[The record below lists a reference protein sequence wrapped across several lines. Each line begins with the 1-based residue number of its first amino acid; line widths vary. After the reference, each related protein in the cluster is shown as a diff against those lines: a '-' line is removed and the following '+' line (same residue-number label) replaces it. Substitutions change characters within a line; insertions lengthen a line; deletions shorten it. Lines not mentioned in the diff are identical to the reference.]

1 MSLRLICGRA
11 GTGKSECCFNEIID
25 RLGNEKKIYIITPEQ
40 FSYVSEKK
48 LLEKVKNGA
57 VINAEVLSFARMAYR
72 VANEV
77 GGVTKTNLSACGKS
91 MLIYKI
97 LTDSKNDLKFLGRT
111 EENIDLINTG
121 LTEFKKHKVSVQ
133 DLKDTMDLTE
143 DKYLKAKLKDMITV
157 YEKFENQIQNK
168 YIDENDVLTIL
179 ASGLD
184 YTDMFK
190 DTVIYID
197 EFTGFT
203 KQEYEIIK
211 KLLLVAKQVTVTICT
226 DNLNLDTSMDSD
238 LFFTNKKTA
247 DKILYIARSNNVECE
262 KTIFLTQNY
271 RSKCEELI
279 HIEKNIYENLYTI
292 YNKNVENI
300 KLFLAANSYSE
311 IENVA
316 KQITK
321 LVENENYRYRDI
333 AVISKNLDSYSS
345 LCRAIFNKYN
355 IPVFIDEK
363 KQLSQNMLIKYIN
376 SILEIFARNWSY
388 ETMFNY
394 IKTGFLNIDKD
405 DIYLLENY
413 CLKWGIK
420 GNKWYNSKWTYG
432 EDEKNK
438 EQIEK
443 LQKLQNIIIEPL
455 LKLKNDLSGTK
466 TVESL
471 TKKLYSFLLDNGIDK
486 KVEQLKQKLEEEG
499 NIEIANEQEL
509 AWDIVINVL
518 DEMVLV
524 FGEDKISFD
533 KYSKLLKTGL
543 NNSGLGRIPQ
553 TGDQVIVGDVSRS
566 KTNKVKAIFI
576 IGVNDGVYPSVNKD
590 EGFFNDKDRQTL
602 REQGIELAKTTIEN
616 IYEDNLAIYKVFSA
630 PEEKIFISYSS
641 SSLDGGTLRPSI
653 LITKIKKIFPK
664 LREESDI
671 VTKEAEIL
679 TKTSTFE
686 ELINKLRDFRD
697 GKEIESIWFQVFNY
711 YINDEN
717 WRYKLLASLKAL
729 NYINIPENI
738 TGSNIDKLYGNTL
751 NTSVSR
757 LEQYRACPFSYFL
770 TYGLKI
776 TEKEQ
781 FQVQSID
788 TGNFMHETID
798 EFFTIIKE
806 NNLDVK
812 QLDEEEIYKI
822 IEEIINEKL
831 HLNKNYIFT
840 STDKYKILAMRLKK
854 VIFRSMKYIIE
865 SLKNSDFTVWGN
877 ELEFKKGKTYEP
889 IILDLEKGKKVEITG
904 KIDRIDIANLE
915 DKKVMRIIDYKSSVK
930 NIDLNEV
937 VAGLQLQLLTYLDA
951 TCKIEELLPG
961 GVLYFNLIDPIIK
974 SDKSMTDEE
983 IENEIR
989 KKFKMQGLI
998 LADVKV
1004 VKMMDK
1010 TLEKG
1015 SSSIIPAYIDKDGNL
1030 SNSRSNCVSKEQ
1042 FETLQKYTSK
1052 IIKEISEEILSGS
1065 IKIEPYY
1072 NVKNK
1077 KTPCKYC
1084 KYKSVCNFKA
1094 GSCGNKYNYILDE
1107 SKQEIFERIKDC

>member
-1 MSLRLICGRA
+1 M
-11 GTGKSECCFNEIID
+11 
-25 RLGNEKKIYIITPEQ
+25 
-40 FSYVSEKK
+40 
-48 LLEKVKNGA
+48 
-57 VINAEVLSFARMAYR
+57 
-72 VANEV
+72 
-77 GGVTKTNLSACGKS
+77 NL
-91 MLIYKI
+91 
-97 LTDSKNDLKFLGRT
+97 
-111 EENIDLINTG
+111 
-121 LTEFKKHKVSVQ
+121 H
-133 DLKDTMDLTE
+133 
-143 DKYLKAKLKDMITV
+143 
-157 YEKFENQIQNK
+157 
-168 YIDENDVLTIL
+168 
-179 ASGLD
+179 
-184 YTDMFK
+184 
-190 DTVIYID
+190 
-197 EFTGFT
+197 GFT

-226 DNLNLDTSMDSD
+226 DDLNLETSMDSD

-247 DKILYIARSNNVECE
+247 DKILYIARSNSVECE
-262 KTIFLTQNY
+262 KTIFLNENY
-271 RSKCEELI
+271 RSKSKELV
-279 HIEKNIYENLYTI
+279 HMEKNIYENLYTE

-316 KQITK
+316 KEITK

-376 SILEIFARNWSY
+376 SILEIFAKNWSY

-394 IKTGFLNIDKD
+394 IKTGFLSLDKD

-420 GNKWYNSKWTYG
+420 GSKWYNSKWCYG

-438 EQIEK
+438 EEI
-443 LQKLQNIIIEPL
+443 QKIQGLQNIIIEPL
-455 LKLKNDLSGTK
+455 LKLKDNLSGTK

-471 TKKLYSFLLDNGIDK
+471 TKNLYNFLLENEIDK
-486 KVEQLKQKLEEEG
+486 KVEMLKQKLEEEG

-509 AWDIVINVL
+509 AWNIVISVL

-553 TGDQVIVGDVSRS
+553 TGDQVIIGDVSRS
-566 KTNKVKAIFI
+566 KTSSVKAIFI

-590 EGFFNDKDRQTL
+590 EGFFNDKDRQSL
-602 REQGIELAKTTIEN
+602 REKGIELAKTTIEN
-616 IYEDNLAIYKVFSA
+616 IYEDNLAIYKVLTA

-641 SSLDGGTLRPSI
+641 SNLDGGTLRPSV
-653 LITKIKKIFPK
+653 LITKIKKVFPK
-664 LREESDI
+664 LNEESDI
-671 VTKEAEIL
+671 ITKEAEIL
-679 TKTSTFE
+679 TKNSTFE

-697 GKEIESIWFQVFNY
+697 GKEIEKVWFQVFNY
-711 YINDEN
+711 YMQDEN
-717 WRYKLLASLKAL
+717 WKYKLLASLKAL
-729 NYINIPENI
+729 NYINVPEDI
-738 TGSNIDKLYGNTL
+738 TGNNIDKLYGNTL

-757 LEQYRACPFSYFL
+757 LEQYKACPFSYFL
-770 TYGLKI
+770 TYGLKLSR
-776 TEKEQ
+776 KEE
-781 FQVQSID
+781 FEVQSID

-798 EFFTIIKE
+798 EFFTTVKE
-806 NNLDVK
+806 RNLDVK
-812 QLDEEEIYKI
+812 TLEEDEIYKI

-840 STDKYKILAMRLKK
+840 STDKYKILAIRLKK

-865 SLKNSDFTVWGN
+865 SLKNSDFAVWGN
-877 ELEFKKGKTYEP
+877 ELEFKKGKTYDP
-889 IILDLEKGKKVEITG
+889 IILELEKGKRVEITG
-904 KIDRIDIANLE
+904 KIDRIDIASLE

-951 TCKIEELLPG
+951 TCSIEELLPG
-961 GVLYFNLIDPIIK
+961 GILYFNLIDPIIK
-974 SDKSMTDEE
+974 SGKAMTDEE

-1030 SNSRSNCVSKEQ
+1030 STSRSNCVTKEQ
-1042 FETLQKYTSK
+1042 FETLQKYTAK
-1052 IIKEISEEILSGS
+1052 IIKEISDEILSGS

-1084 KYKSVCNFKA
+1084 NYKSVCNFKA
-1094 GSCGNKYNYILDE
+1094 GSCGNKYNYILDQT
-1107 SKQEIFERIKDC
+1107 KQEIFDKIKD

>member
-1 MSLRLICGRA
+1 MSL
-11 GTGKSECCFNEIID
+11 
-25 RLGNEKKIYIITPEQ
+25 
-40 FSYVSEKK
+40 
-48 LLEKVKNGA
+48 
-57 VINAEVLSFARMAYR
+57 
-72 VANEV
+72 
-77 GGVTKTNLSACGKS
+77 
-91 MLIYKI
+91 
-97 LTDSKNDLKFLGRT
+97 
-111 EENIDLINTG
+111 
-121 LTEFKKHKVSVQ
+121 H
-133 DLKDTMDLTE
+133 
-143 DKYLKAKLKDMITV
+143 
-157 YEKFENQIQNK
+157 
-168 YIDENDVLTIL
+168 
-179 ASGLD
+179 
-184 YTDMFK
+184 
-190 DTVIYID
+190 
-197 EFTGFT
+197 GFT

-226 DNLNLDTSMDSD
+226 DNLNLETSMDSD

-247 DKILYIARSNNVECE
+247 DKILYIARSNNIECE
-262 KTIFLTQNY
+262 KTIFLNENY
-271 RSKCEELI
+271 RSKNEELV
-279 HIEKNIYENLYTI
+279 HIEKNIYENLYTE
-292 YNKNVENI
+292 YNKDVENI

-316 KQITK
+316 KEITK
-321 LVENENYRYRDI
+321 LVENEDYRYRDI

-376 SILEIFARNWSY
+376 SILEIFAKNWSY

-394 IKTGFLNIDKD
+394 IKTGFLSLDKD

-420 GNKWYNSKWTYG
+420 GSKWYNSKWSYG

-438 EQIEK
+438 EEI
-443 LQKLQNIIIEPL
+443 QKIQELQNIIIEPL
-455 LKLKNDLSGTK
+455 LKLKDNLSGTK

-471 TKKLYSFLLDNGIDK
+471 TKNLYNFLLENEIDK
-486 KVEQLKQKLEEEG
+486 KVERLKQKLEEEG

-509 AWDIVINVL
+509 AWNIVISVL

-566 KTNKVKAIFI
+566 KTSSVKAIFI

-590 EGFFNDKDRQTL
+590 EGFFNDKDRQSL
-602 REQGIELAKTTIEN
+602 REKGIELAKTTIEN
-616 IYEDNLAIYKVFSA
+616 IYEDNLAIYKVFTA
-630 PEEKIFISYSS
+630 PEEKIFISYASS
-641 SSLDGGTLRPSI
+641 NLDGGTLRPSV
-653 LITKIKKIFPK
+653 LITKIKKVFPK
-664 LREESDI
+664 LNEESDI
-671 VTKEAEIL
+671 ITKQAEIL
-679 TKTSTFE
+679 TKNSTFE

-697 GKEIESIWFQVFNY
+697 GKEIEKVWFQVFNY
-711 YINDEN
+711 YMQDEN
-717 WRYKLLASLKAL
+717 WKYKLLASLKAL
-729 NYINIPENI
+729 NYINVPEDI
-738 TGSNIDKLYGNTL
+738 TQNNIDKLYGNTL

-757 LEQYRACPFSYFL
+757 LEQYKACPFSYFL
-770 TYGLKI
+770 TYGLKLSR
-776 TEKEQ
+776 KEE
-781 FQVQSID
+781 FAIQSID

-798 EFFTIIKE
+798 EFFTTVKE
-806 NNLDVK
+806 KNLDVK
-812 QLDEEEIYKI
+812 TLEEDEIYKI

-840 STDKYKILAMRLKK
+840 STDKYKILAIRLKK

-865 SLKNSDFTVWGN
+865 SLKNSDFAVWGN

-889 IILDLEKGKKVEITG
+889 IILELEKGKKVEITG
-904 KIDRIDIANLE
+904 KIDRIDIASLE

-961 GVLYFNLIDPIIK
+961 GILYFNLIDPIIK
-974 SDKSMTDEE
+974 SEKAMTDEE

-1030 SNSRSNCVSKEQ
+1030 STSRSNCVSKEQ
-1042 FETLQKYTSK
+1042 FETLQKYTAK
-1052 IIKEISEEILSGS
+1052 IIKEISNEILSGS

-1084 KYKSVCNFKA
+1084 NYKSVCNFKA
-1094 GSCGNKYNYILDE
+1094 GSCGNKYNYILDQT
-1107 SKQEIFERIKDC
+1107 KQEIFDKIKE